1 MKESRAGILRK
12 NLSGELEYYSFVP
25 TKLPPIPGI
34 LIDNELSKTLIELH
48 KLLAIL
54 DDRSKNI
61 PDMNLFVSMYIQKE
75 ALLSSQIE
83 GTQATLENIFDP
95 EIEKNINLDVNDVI
109 NYIKDMNYALERM
122 KTLPLCNRL
131 LIETHKVLL
140 SGVRGR
146 EKNPGEFRISQNLIG
161 GQGSTLKIARYIPPN
176 VTDMQ
181 DALSDLEK
189 YINLNDSYDPL
200 INVALIHYQ
209 FETIHPFLDGNGRI
223 GRLLIIL
230 YLIYKEILHTP
241 SLYLS
246 YYLKINRTEYYD
258 RMMEV
263 RKSGNYEQW
272 IKFFL
277 NGMLFSAK
285 STLESANKMIE
296 LKNKDKDIIL
306 NYNISNKRKETVNL
320 VFKYILSHP
329 LIDISKTAKDLGIS
343 YNTICKSI
351 DVLCELNILK
361 KISVQ
366 KRNKKYIYE
375 KYFNILND
383 E

>member
-1 MKESRAGILRK
+1 M
-12 NLSGELEYYSFVP
+12 
-25 TKLPPIPGI
+25 
-34 LIDNELSKTLIELH
+34 
-48 KLLAIL
+48 
-54 DDRSKNI
+54 
-61 PDMNLFVSMYIQKE
+61 
-75 ALLSSQIE
+75 
-83 GTQATLENIFDP
+83 ENIFDP

-109 NYIKDMNYALERM
+109 NYIKAMNYAIERM

-131 LIETHKVLL
+131 LLETHKVLL

-146 EKNPGEFRISQNLIG
+146 EKNPGEFRTSQNWIG
-161 GQGSTLKIARYIPPN
+161 GQKIARYIPPN
-176 VTDMQ
+176 VIDMK

-200 INVALIHYQ
+200 INAALIHYQ
-209 FETIHPFLDGNGRI
+209 FETIHPFLDGNGCI

-246 YYLKINRTEYYD
+246 YYFKINRTEYYD
-258 RMMEV
+258 RMTEV

-272 IKFFL
+272 IKFFV

-285 STLESANKMIE
+285 STLESENKMIE

-320 VFKYILSHP
+320 VFEYILSHP
-329 LIDISKTAKDLGIS
+329 LIDISKTSKDLGIS